1 MMTLFDEEQ
10 VMRAYVESEKQEAA
24 KQVAKRTIQKML
36 ENGKIKVDEIG
47 NYFPYLS
54 DEEIMEIKKEM
65 L

>member
-1 MMTLFDEEQ
+1 
-10 VMRAYVESEKQEAA
+10 MRAYVESEKQEAA

-47 NYFPYLS
+47 DYFPYLS